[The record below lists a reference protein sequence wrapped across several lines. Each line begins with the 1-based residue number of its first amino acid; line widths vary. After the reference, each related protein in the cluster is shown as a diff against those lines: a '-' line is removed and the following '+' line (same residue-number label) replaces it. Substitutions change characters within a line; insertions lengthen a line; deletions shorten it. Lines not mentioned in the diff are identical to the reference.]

1 MCSTQNLIYPLVITI
16 YDISEHNRYWMP
28 LTLIDQPDVVGP
40 VWIPGELYSS
50 SEQLADALECMSDA
64 LAEQSG
70 KLNGTPATAA
80 NYTTAWQSAIECAI
94 APEYLAGSPA
104 AAMVNSMRFK
114 LAETLSQSDY
124 DKLVDRYGST
134 VTIQPV
140 NKQSSHSGTHYSVW
154 VLFDFSSRRQTETY
168 FDIRDVYGLQSDFM
182 AIQDI
187 DSEIL
192 DALMASN
199 LIKKPG
205 SVVISR
211 PGTENLNGEV
221 HET

>member
-1 MCSTQNLIYPLVITI
+1 
-16 YDISEHNRYWMP
+16 MP

-50 SEQLADALECMSDA
+50 ANQLLEALESMSDA
-64 LAEQSG
+64 LAKQRG
-70 KLNGTPATAA
+70 KLNGMQVSAA
-80 NYTTAWQSAIECAI
+80 DFMQAWSSAIKCA
-94 APEYLAGSPA
+94 AAGQHLADSPA
-104 AAMVNSMRFK
+104 EALVGSTRFK

-154 VLFDFSSRRQTETY
+154 VLFDFSSRRQTDTY